1 MGEELAALEAD
12 VVTAAADLATA
23 TAAEDA
29 ASDTAS
35 AAEMDFADAGQA
47 LEGAVEDAEEAQD
60 TVDTAE
66 VIAENADELVDVK
79 EMGRDDAQEL
89 VDMINEEID
98 GTEEF
103 VENLDDRTV
112 FALNR
117 SLNNAVRTGLLP
129 LDIDLD
135 VLNRITD
142 EDLGNGE
149 IQQLTHAFE
158 TDARFE
164 RLAARFDAKAEA
176 SDNDQFAS
184 HAERA
189 RNKGQERKNS
199 FLDRIGDGGDDVGA
213 MPVEE
218 VTTAVSAAVADAAA
232 DSASEQASTA
242 VGAAAQEAA
251 AEAAEA
257 TVGEIARELAKQKG
271 NGGRR

>member
-1 MGEELAALEAD
+1 MARLSQFITNSAEAQVSLVQLVLD
-12 VVTAAADLATA
+12 SDNTAAAK
-23 TAAEDA
+23 
-29 ASDTAS
+29 
-35 AAEMDFADAGQA
+35 MDFVDAGQA

-66 VIAENADELVDVK
+66 VIVENADELVDVK

-164 RLAARFDAKAEA
+164 RLAARFDAKADA
-176 SDNDQFAS
+176 SGNDKFAS

-218 VTTAVSAAVADAAA
+218 VTAAVSAAVADAANDAAA